1 MYTII
6 SSIISAVAA
15 IFVCILSQQNL
26 ARKQAMELEKQ
37 TALIDLKLSQLAE
50 DVKKHNS
57 IVERTYHLEKQYSVI
72 DEKINNVNEKLESCV
87 ETIKEMKER
96 E

>member
-6 SSIISAVAA
+6 SSIISAISA
-15 IFVCILSQQNL
+15 IFVCVLSQQNL
-26 ARKQAMELEKQ
+26 ARKQAMEMEKQ

-57 IVERTYHLEKQYSVI
+57 VIERTYALEEKCSLFMEKISVANHRIDDLEKKM
-72 DEKINNVNEKLESCV
+72 DTLGK
-87 ETIKEMKER
+87 
-96 E
+96 